1 MSTALSGELAEI
13 EGVVKATELDRD
25 RRDREE
31 IAWDRILLEG
41 RIGELS
47 GSGETAS
54 LSAAF
59 SLIRDSQAEGEPAAW
74 VAAGESSF
82 FPPDAR
88 RNGVDLEALPVIRV
102 EAAPPAAR
110 AADKLLRSGGFG
122 LIVIDLVSAS
132 GDTGVSVPRPLQKRL
147 ARHTDAHEAAIL
159 ALTEKESDAP
169 SFGSLCTFRAQS
181 TRSREGGNQF
191 EVDLEALADNRF
203 GPGWTVQEVY
213 RGPPGL
219 R

>member
-1 MSTALSGELAEI
+1 MSTALSSELAEI
-13 EGVVKATELDRD
+13 EGVVKATELDREH
-25 RRDREE
+25 RDREE
-31 IAWDRILLEG
+31 IAWDRALLEG

-59 SLIRDSQAEGEPAAW
+59 SLIRDSQAAGEPTAW
-74 VAAGESSF
+74 IAAGACSF

-88 RNGVDLEALPVIRV
+88 RNGVDLEALPVVRV
-102 EAAPPAAR
+102 DEPPAAAR

-122 LIVIDLVSAS
+122 LIVVDLVAPS
-132 GDTGVSVPRPLQKRL
+132 GDSGVSVPRPLQKRL
-147 ARHTDAHEAAIL
+147 ARHADAHEAAVL
-159 ALTEKESDAP
+159 ALTEKEPDAP
-169 SFGSLCTFRAQS
+169 SFGSLCSFRAQS
-181 TRSREGGNQF
+181 ARRRDGGDHF

-203 GPGWTVQEVY
+203 GPGWTAREVY